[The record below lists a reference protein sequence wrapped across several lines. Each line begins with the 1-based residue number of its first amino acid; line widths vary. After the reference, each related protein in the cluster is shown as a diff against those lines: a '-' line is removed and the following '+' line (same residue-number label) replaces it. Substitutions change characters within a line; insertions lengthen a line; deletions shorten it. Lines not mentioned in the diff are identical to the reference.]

1 MNTHR
6 MLELRY
12 ICWINFYI
20 RLFISAKDTIMT
32 DEKAT
37 GSQAERQRGFS
48 PVPALQQFYDELDLL
63 SIDDYAAKEKKL
75 LRKIDLRLMP
85 LLFLMIVMK

>member
-1 MNTHR
+1 
-6 MLELRY
+6 
-12 ICWINFYI
+12 
-20 RLFISAKDTIMT
+20 MT

-63 SIDDYAAKEKKL
+63 SVDDYAAKEKKL

>member
-1 MNTHR
+1 MNAHP

-20 RLFISAKDTIMT
+20 RLVISAKHTIMA
-32 DEKAT
+32 DEKT
-37 GSQAERQRGFS
+37 TCSQADRQ
-48 PVPALQQFYDELDLL
+48 PFYDELDLL
-63 SIDDYAAKEKKL
+63 SIEEYAAKEKNL

>member
-1 MNTHR
+1 MNAHP

-20 RLFISAKDTIMT
+20 RLFISAKDTIMA
-32 DEKAT
+32 DEKTT
-37 GSQAERQRGFS
+37 GSQADRQPGFA
-48 PVPALQQFYDELDLL
+48 PVPALQPFYDGLDLL
-63 SIDDYAAKEKKL
+63 SIEEYAAKEKKL

>member
-1 MNTHR
+1 MNAHP

-12 ICWINFYI
+12 VCWINFYI
-20 RLFISAKDTIMT
+20 RLFISAKNTIMA
-32 DEKAT
+32 DEKTT
-37 GSQAERQRGFS
+37 GSQADRQRGFA
-48 PVPALQQFYDELDLL
+48 PVPALQPFYDELDLL
-63 SIDDYAAKEKKL
+63 SIEEYAAKEKKL